1 MIGCK
6 FSIAQIKVR
15 EIIMMIEYLIVTK
28 VQLFLEMWVFE
39 VGLVYQITNKKS
51 EIQGLLPKFSFIQ
64 NWTAFEVLVDIEVV

>member
-1 MIGCK
+1 
-6 FSIAQIKVR
+6 
-15 EIIMMIEYLIVTK
+15 MMIEYLIVTK

-51 EIQGLLPKFSFIQ
+51 EIQGLLPKFSFIK